1 MTGHLL
7 SIDTSMPAFT
17 FKKWLM
23 KYGPVLRVALG
34 AQEWT
39 IVSNLDIIQDVLV
52 RNGAFAS
59 GRPFFNY
66 ASGYYALNKK

>member
-1 MTGHLL
+1 
-7 SIDTSMPAFT
+7 
-17 FKKWLM
+17 M

-52 RNGAFAS
+52 RNGAVAS